1 MGSRRKTGGEDVRL
15 PDLTRRSVLG
25 AATAAPVLANA
36 DGVTGAP
43 DDLIVRC
50 ASFVAIDI
58 RIGRLVRRW
67 GDLESDAFEQ
77 PGWFKLAKEEQLALP
92 QGREMAE
99 IDKTLA
105 GLFDQREKLL
115 AELPDVAATNPTS
128 VAAKI
133 AVAAR
138 AVDPEDHEEA
148 HHLINGAARDLAN
161 MRCPGCHRPLVLE
174 NWIYWSTR
182 SGRDGN
188 G

>member
-15 PDLTRRSVLG
+15 PDLTRRSVIS

-36 DGVTGAP
+36 GGEATAA

-58 RIGRLVRRW
+58 RVGRLVRRW
-67 GDLESDAFEQ
+67 GDLESEAFKL
-77 PGWFKLAKEEQLALP
+77 PGWFDMSKEEQQAHP
-92 QGREMAE
+92 KGAEMAE
-99 IDKTLA
+99 IDRMLSS
-105 GLFDQREKLL
+105 LFDQRWKLL
-115 AELPDVAATNPTS
+115 ADLPTVAANDPTG

-148 HHLINGAARDLAN
+148 HNLIAGATRDLAN
-161 MRCPGCHRPLVLE
+161 MRCPDCHRPLVLE
-174 NWIYWSTR
+174 GWIDWSIRT
-182 SGRDGN
+182 GRE
-188 G
+188 

>member
-1 MGSRRKTGGEDVRL
+1 MSEDEAKRTAVSRRTL
-15 PDLTRRSVLG
+15 IG

-36 DGVTGAP
+36 GGDATTA

-58 RIGRLVRRW
+58 RVGRLVRRW
-67 GDLESDAFEQ
+67 GDLESEAFKL
-77 PGWFKLAKEEQLALP
+77 PGWYKLSKEEQLALP

-99 IDKTLA
+99 IDQILSS
-105 GLFDQREKLL
+105 LFEQREKLL
-115 AELPDVAATNPTS
+115 AELPAVAANDPTG

-138 AVDPEDHEEA
+138 AVDPEDHEET
-148 HHLINGAARDLAN
+148 HHLIAGAARDLTN

-174 NWIYWSTR
+174 GWIDWSIRT
-182 SGRDGN
+182 GRE
-188 G
+188 